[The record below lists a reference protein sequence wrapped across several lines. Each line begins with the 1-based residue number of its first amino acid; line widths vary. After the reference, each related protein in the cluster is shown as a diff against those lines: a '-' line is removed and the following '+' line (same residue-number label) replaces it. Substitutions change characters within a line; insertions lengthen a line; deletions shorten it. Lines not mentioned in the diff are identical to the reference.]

1 MTDHFSFFQ
10 RMLTHPVFGRD
21 PNLFNFLDLANPPTR
36 TKIKRGF
43 FSGVKETLDA
53 RKTMGLKDPDDFFQK
68 EREWAAAYGSQLKDA
83 RDKFKNMVRSLIS
96 FKLLIFKTLTLIY

>member
-1 MTDHFSFFQ
+1 
-10 RMLTHPVFGRD
+10 MLTHPVFGRD
-21 PNLFNFLDLANPPTR
+21 PNLFNFLDLPTPPAR

-43 FSGVKETLDA
+43 LAGVKETLDA

-83 RDKFKNMVRSLIS
+83 RDKFKNMVRNLCLENKNYLGFRRPHCNQGLI
-96 FKLLIFKTLTLIY
+96 L